1 MAYSDPNSAFDH
13 LHTETSEAL
22 ASHFP
27 IVGKKYT
34 VRLSGTT
41 LGQRLDPND
50 IRSQYQKRVDG
61 GSYSV
66 PLYGNLQLVEN
77 ETGKVMEE
85 RKLHLLDLPQMT
97 NRFSYIV
104 GGKEYQVAN
113 QWQSRA
119 GAYTKRGQ
127 NGELSTRFNVLNRNQ
142 FDLTF
147 HPETSNVEMEVKSAR
162 IPVYPLLKALGA
174 SDSEIEKR
182 VGKVAF
188 ESMRDARGV
197 GSALR
202 QFYKTTTRKDAESD
216 EAAHAHFVDQMKES
230 VMDPQV
236 TKHTLGAEM
245 SHVTA
250 DTLLRSIE
258 KLQKVHGGAPEDDK
272 DSLVFKGLRSIG
284 DFAGDKIRAHGK
296 AVRERVGRQLTS
308 GTTLR
313 RIIPPGLFNAPL
325 RETFTDNAASELA
338 AQINPVE
345 MIGKNFQT
353 TVLGPGGITSEDK
366 ILDSVKLINRSHL
379 GFQDTVVT
387 PESGRTGVNLRLPLG
402 LQKVGKDAKISVYN
416 LRTGAPEMVDTGTFL
431 TSHVVLPDQ
440 VSWKNGT
447 PVPVAADVK
456 VAGKDNEIE
465 VMPFHKAHY
474 VMRHPSQVFSTTTNL
489 IPFLANVSGNRAS
502 MATRHIEQAIS
513 LTDREPPLVQAASG
527 HPNPHLRTFHDVIG
541 RQSAHISP
549 FNGKVVAVKPDGIHI
564 QTEAGLKE
572 VQIYNHFPLNDAKS
586 TLHSTPVVKVGD
598 EVTKGQLLA
607 DTNYTKNGTLALG
620 KNLRV
625 AYLPFRGLNF
635 EDGVVVSETAAK
647 KLTSNHMYKDQ
658 LTVTP
663 ETILDKK
670 KFMYH
675 VGGGYRKDQ
684 VENIGDDGVVRVGSK
699 LRPGDPMV
707 LAMSPY
713 DLKSR
718 MDARS
723 INRALTGAHNDK
735 SLRWHG
741 DVEGEVVSV
750 HRSKDGVHVH
760 VKTTEAARVGDKLS
774 SANAN
779 KGVISMIVPDHMMP
793 HTPDG
798 SPIEVALNPC
808 YDDKTEF
815 LTRRGWVRGPE
826 LVNEDIF
833 ATINPMTLRLEYQRP
848 VQGVYRWRYT
858 GKMYRL
864 KNAQLDL
871 CVTPNHKN
879 FVAKRVPGALG
890 PIDLGSVPPG
900 TFQLEEAQAG
910 FGQPRRHL
918 KAAAWEGTPVHTVH
932 VPAGSQCATG
942 PKNQPLNL
950 SESDYAELMGWYLS
964 EGYCQKTKSG
974 GYVVAISQSRTANSE
989 KYERIVALL
998 TRIGLSP
1005 ILGDEDIR
1013 VHHKGLFE
1021 LLKPLGYQ
1029 HERFIPESVQSLPA
1043 ASLRVFLD
1051 AYLMG
1056 DGSRRDRPSDG
1067 HHGTM
1072 RFSTTSRALADGI
1085 QLVAFKLGMVVN
1097 VHPPKVRMRSQM
1109 ERPCYELSIGAR
1121 HRAPWANWSEETKKN
1136 QTEEWVDYDG
1146 TVYCTEVPNGVL
1158 VVRRNG
1164 KVVISGNSGVPGRMN
1179 PSQLLETAASKI
1191 ALKTGKTFIV
1201 PNFKHGY
1208 DAVAHVQSELEKHGL
1223 TDTEELIDPVSKQS
1237 LGKVMVGHQHIL
1249 KLVHQSDKKIGV
1261 ASGMTLPGVP
1271 SDEKYD
1277 ANLQPKGGSRLG
1289 SLGTYALLAHGAVHN
1304 LREFQ
1309 TFKGEGEDREA
1320 DGSKRWPSQH
1330 VDVWNAIQTGAP
1342 LPLPKSSFAFHKFT
1356 EMLKGSGI
1364 NVEKKGHEI
1373 IASPLTDA
1381 HVLELAGNR
1390 VLPKPGDI
1398 VNAKID
1404 KATGELQPRPG
1415 GLFDVKL
1422 TGGHNGKKWSRIE
1435 LHEPMPNP
1443 IFEGPIRALTGLSA
1457 EHFHGIISGTH
1468 GVSASG
1474 KVTPVKDAVHHGGH
1488 AIAHLLKGI
1497 DVKKELEA
1505 TTQALNNAP
1514 PSKVDGILKKAK
1526 YLRALDGLGLN
1537 PHDAYIMKNVAVIPP
1552 AFRPVS
1558 VLGDGKNINV
1568 GDVNRIYR
1576 DVGILNERMGH
1587 SALDQAPE
1595 VKAAVRKDLY
1605 ESIRQISGDGIPYA
1619 DAKHKGLL
1627 HLLAGPAP
1635 KQGFIQKRLTQKR
1648 QDLSLTAVIT
1658 PEPALH
1664 LDQVGLPRDKALE
1677 LFRPFVVQ
1685 KLQEMGY
1692 AKHPLEARAV
1702 LAKAGPES
1710 FAALE
1715 KVVADRPVLIKRD
1728 PALHKYSVQGFD
1740 VKLVEG
1746 NTMKLHPLVCGG
1758 FTADF
1763 DGDSAL
1769 GEVIVVAAGGDVY
1782 QGDLK
1787 GFHMPHM
1794 GDVASARVVDLADF
1808 PRIEGT
1814 ARTNS
1819 RGVVEYD
1826 VPSGTYVPAFHEGR
1840 MQMMAVSEYS
1850 VHPNCREWK
1859 VTTHRGRELLCSE
1872 NHSLAV
1878 LDPDTLEV
1886 VKKSPRD
1893 AEGLGIP
1900 VLRDLGETTA
1910 TWALPGV
1917 KATHHRVKPMVGEV
1931 HLDRAV
1937 GWFLGATLGDG
1948 WVSDLSR
1955 GPTQQGRFT
1964 GKLKERSEC
1973 KSRQVCLS
1981 YGKGEASVAVAAQWA
1996 KVAESLVS
2004 DSTCGVAHLPHE
2016 FEGKPCTSYR
2026 LTLANTSLGMW
2037 VEELI
2042 GTGAE
2047 RKHLPADFLTYPL
2060 ECRRGLFC
2068 GLMDT
2073 DGTVNWVTAKS
2084 KSTPQFQ
2091 CSITTISQELADGL
2105 QLLAGSVG
2113 VVSNRTVYTNRGKP
2127 VYLVSFS
2134 TRSMQDAGWV
2144 ELIHTGKQANL
2155 SKLWATAGV
2164 MHGRGDVVPM
2174 PPRALEELLEHLRA
2188 LGAAKKDKDDSEKS
2202 AFATYAALK
2211 RTTQYVTRTMVEKL
2225 QGQLQGR
2232 ELSGYLSKWLQLAT
2246 NASLGWDI
2254 VTSAAA
2260 TGETKT
2266 MYDLTVPD
2274 AWTFTMANGAVV
2286 WDTMRAYVPIS
2297 KEAVQEAHRMK
2308 PSQNLFAESTGQIMY
2323 VPSLDSALGLYKMS
2337 LPGAKTD
2344 HKFTSTQDILAAAKS
2359 GKMGPRD
2366 IVQLNGKPT
2375 TAARVLLADALP
2387 EAMRPKMLHGVDD
2400 HINGSRLRD
2409 LYTEIGKSHKAEFA
2423 KSADALKDIGNH
2435 AAFGT
2440 VPIPNSKDYLTIGA
2454 HSLSLADMK
2463 TLAEVRDPVVNAAH
2477 HDVAEIRKKFGKT
2490 PDADAK
2496 VVARYKEAE
2505 KQLRAHIAAIPHEKG
2520 NNLHTMYL
2528 AGVKPGWDQYKQLIF
2543 GPMLLEDSTGKT
2555 ITTPVTRSY
2564 SEGLDVAGYWTQMHG
2579 ARKGSVQKVQEVSEP
2594 GALTKLIMQSTLNTV
2609 VAAPDCGTS
2618 RGVLLPVSGAASDV
2632 HDRVLARDFSHGGL
2646 HVPAG
2651 TTLDPRVVD
2660 KIRAASPTA
2669 QVLVRSPLRCEHGNG
2684 VCQKC
2689 AGLSPNGHHHPLGT
2703 NIGVIAS
2710 QTVGERAVQLMLKS
2724 FHSGGTASIGG
2735 GPTLIGGF
2743 KRLEQLTTLPEKVP
2757 NQATL
2762 AMRSGTISKIE
2773 HKPTGVDVYVDG
2785 HKHFVGKDP
2794 SGQELH
2800 KPHAGSQWTGLAV
2813 GQTVKAGDHLSDP
2826 TRSIVNPRD
2835 LYKATGSIEVVQNH
2849 LADEMHKLYA
2859 SENVK
2864 RRHLETVV
2872 RGLTS
2877 VTKVVDPGGA
2887 SGILRGEFKP
2897 LASVHSLNKELQKA
2911 GRPLIEHTP
2920 TLRGV
2925 ETVPHDMQD
2934 DWIAKLQHRRIID
2947 TLTGAAALG
2956 SKANIHGTHPITGLA
2971 YGARFGLTKRHSA
2984 QPGLHDHKDV
2994 PEHYY

>member
-34 VRLSGTT
+34 VKLAGTT

-77 ETGKVMEE
+77 ETGKVVEE

-527 HPNPHLRTFHDVIG
+527 HSNPHLRTFHDVIG

-670 KFMYH
+670 KFLYH

-826 LVNEDIF
+826 LVDEDIF
-833 ATINPMTLRLEYQRP
+833 ATINPTTLRLEYQRP

-918 KAAAWEGTPVHTVH
+918 KAASWEGTPVHTVH
-932 VPAGSQCATG
+932 VPAGSQCVTG

-1005 ILGDEDIR
+1005 VLGDEDIR

-1763 DGDSAL
+1763 DGD
-1769 GEVIVVAAGGDVY
+1769 
-1782 QGDLK
+1782 
-1787 GFHMPHM
+1787 
-1794 GDVASARVVDLADF
+1794 
-1808 PRIEGT
+1808 
-1814 ARTNS
+1814 
-1819 RGVVEYD
+1819 
-1826 VPSGTYVPAFHEGR
+1826 
-1840 MQMMAVSEYS
+1840 
-1850 VHPNCREWK
+1850 
-1859 VTTHRGRELLCSE
+1859 
-1872 NHSLAV
+1872 
-1878 LDPDTLEV
+1878 
-1886 VKKSPRD
+1886 
-1893 AEGLGIP
+1893 
-1900 VLRDLGETTA
+1900 
-1910 TWALPGV
+1910 
-1917 KATHHRVKPMVGEV
+1917 
-1931 HLDRAV
+1931 
-1937 GWFLGATLGDG
+1937 
-1948 WVSDLSR
+1948 
-1955 GPTQQGRFT
+1955 
-1964 GKLKERSEC
+1964 
-1973 KSRQVCLS
+1973 
-1981 YGKGEASVAVAAQWA
+1981 
-1996 KVAESLVS
+1996 
-2004 DSTCGVAHLPHE
+2004 
-2016 FEGKPCTSYR
+2016 
-2026 LTLANTSLGMW
+2026 
-2037 VEELI
+2037 
-2042 GTGAE
+2042 
-2047 RKHLPADFLTYPL
+2047 
-2060 ECRRGLFC
+2060 
-2068 GLMDT
+2068 
-2073 DGTVNWVTAKS
+2073 
-2084 KSTPQFQ
+2084 
-2091 CSITTISQELADGL
+2091 
-2105 QLLAGSVG
+2105 
-2113 VVSNRTVYTNRGKP
+2113 
-2127 VYLVSFS
+2127 
-2134 TRSMQDAGWV
+2134 
-2144 ELIHTGKQANL
+2144 
-2155 SKLWATAGV
+2155 
-2164 MHGRGDVVPM
+2164 
-2174 PPRALEELLEHLRA
+2174 
-2188 LGAAKKDKDDSEKS
+2188 
-2202 AFATYAALK
+2202 
-2211 RTTQYVTRTMVEKL
+2211 
-2225 QGQLQGR
+2225 
-2232 ELSGYLSKWLQLAT
+2232 
-2246 NASLGWDI
+2246 
-2254 VTSAAA
+2254 
-2260 TGETKT
+2260 
-2266 MYDLTVPD
+2266 
-2274 AWTFTMANGAVV
+2274 
-2286 WDTMRAYVPIS
+2286 TMRAYVPIS

-2337 LPGAKTD
+2337 LPGMKTD
-2344 HKFTSTQDILAAAKS
+2344 HKFTSTQDILTAAKS

-2651 TTLDPRVVD
+2651 TILDPRVVD

-2794 SGQELH
+2794 AGQELH
-2800 KPHAGSQWTGLAV
+2800 KPHAGSQWAGLSV